1 MSNDLY
7 SLCSTLE
14 WKLGIHLG
22 EWRDARELSYRC
34 TGKLQPKLEQA
45 HCEGVVKLLREY
57 LEALEATSQS
67 GAN

>member
-7 SLCSTLE
+7 PICSTLE
-14 WKLGIHLG
+14 WKLGIHLS
-22 EWRDARELSYRC
+22 EWRAARELSYRR
-34 TGKLQPKLEQA
+34 TGKLHPDLEQA

-67 GAN
+67 AGS

>member
-1 MSNDLY
+1 MSDDLY

-22 EWRDARELSYRC
+22 EWRAARELYRR
-34 TGKLQPKLEQA
+34 TGKLHQELDQA

-57 LEALEATSQS
+57 LEALKAPR
-67 GAN
+67 